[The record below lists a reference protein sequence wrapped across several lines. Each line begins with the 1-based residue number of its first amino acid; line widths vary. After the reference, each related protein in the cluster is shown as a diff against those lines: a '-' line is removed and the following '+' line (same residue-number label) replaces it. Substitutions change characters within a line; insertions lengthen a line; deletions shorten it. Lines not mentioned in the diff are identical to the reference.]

1 MLENNKEE
9 HLSYVDIDMSWGIWL
24 KNWPMCCD
32 APWCTINSI
41 VCHPKSLLS
50 NVGKVVNSW
59 MIWRCSL
66 DQSRIRGSHLSR
78 QTIKLYNR
86 MRSWSE
92 VGMPQLPCVF
102 LITTRAH
109 CLISTNC
116 RKGPSYYMINAYQ
129 RISTPDPIND
139 SLIGSDTLC
148 TFVPCDVAFQI
159 LQTRHRQR
167 HLTWYISMGLS
178 ENGAT

>member
-78 QTIKLYNR
+78 QTIKLYNQ

-92 VGMPQLPCVF
+92 VGMPQLPCV
-102 LITTRAH
+102 LWLQLELLAWYPRIAGKAH
-109 CLISTNC
+109 NIIWSTH
-116 RKGPSYYMINAYQ
+116 INA
-129 RISTPDPIND
+129 
-139 SLIGSDTLC
+139 GSDQRFSHWQRHAGQLC
-148 TFVPCDVAFQI
+148 TVRCSIPNS
-159 LQTRHRQR
+159 T
-167 HLTWYISMGLS
+167 Y
-178 ENGAT
+178 